1 MTSNHDSTRCVIC
14 IRAKQTRKPF
24 RSSKSKVTR
33 KLERIHSDVCGPF
46 PTSKGGSVY
55 ILTFLDEFTHWC
67 WVVTIADR
75 TSSTIC
81 REYRNIVKQIETET
95 DLKIKYLRTDGGKEY
110 EGDLTPVLKE
120 LGVKHETTSPY
131 SPESNG
137 KAERLNRT
145 LEEHARAMLYQANM
159 PKSFWAEAITTA
171 AYLLNRLPSDAV
183 HGIPYELWYNK
194 SLTPVDLK
202 ALKPFGCMVH
212 AHVSKKRQKKIGKID
227 TRSHFGCFI
236 GYTDSNTMH
245 KIWNFERKRFEKP
258 HSLIFQ
264 ETLFP
269 SPKHFDETPA
279 DSYNPLSSTPSA
291 TPSATPE
298 SSPEPQNRSLPQL
311 YDEIVVQPPPALQV
325 FKSYGEFQPDNDPPS
340 FSDAMRRPDANLW
353 WEAFCDEIKAIIAR
367 NTWILVKLPPGNRAL
382 PLRWVCR
389 IKR

>member
-1 MTSNHDSTRCVIC
+1 
-14 IRAKQTRKPF
+14 
-24 RSSKSKVTR
+24 
-33 KLERIHSDVCGPF
+33 
-46 PTSKGGSVY
+46 
-55 ILTFLDEFTHWC
+55 
-67 WVVTIADR
+67 
-75 TSSTIC
+75 
-81 REYRNIVKQIETET
+81 
-95 DLKIKYLRTDGGKEY
+95 
-110 EGDLTPVLKE
+110 
-120 LGVKHETTSPY
+120 
-131 SPESNG
+131 
-137 KAERLNRT
+137 
-145 LEEHARAMLYQANM
+145 MLYQANM

-236 GYTDSNTMH
+236 GHTDSNTMH

-269 SPKHFDETPA
+269 SPKHFDELPA
-279 DSYNPLSSTPSA
+279 DSYNPLSS

-389 IKR
+389 IKRDATNAFERYKACIVVKGFTQEAGLDFDETFSPVVRIDTIRTLFAISASNDLVIILVDCKNAFLHSKSDFNIYVQQPEGFRDVNQPDAVLLLNKALYGLK